1 MHHRRKT
8 QTQWVEPCL
17 PGLGQPELPLGGGSA
32 ADYGRTKAA
41 PKLSGAGLVSM
52 PAQPAASPA
61 SCADAGAGQP
71 TLNPV
76 EEIADISNLL
86 EFYNLAPSGTSL
98 SEWERTRRT

>member
-41 PKLSGAGLVSM
+41 PKLSGAGLVSK
-52 PAQPAASPA
+52 PAQPVASPA
-61 SCADAGAGQP
+61 SRADAGAGQP
-71 TLNPV
+71 ISNPV
-76 EEIADISNLL
+76 EEIAEISSLV
-86 EFYNLAPSGTSL
+86 EFYNLAPSGTTL
-98 SEWERTRRT
+98 NEWEGRRRV